1 MDINKLLEP
10 YKKDEELKERTFNTI
25 MKKVHNKIYFASS
38 NRSME
43 TIFEVPVVVFGSP
56 LYNTKEACAYI
67 MVKLL
72 NEGFYVKY
80 IQKNTILI
88 SWNEYKKAS
97 IYEKTLM
104 ELNKL
109 DNKTAEQLED
119 RKIIREIISK
129 SSFSAK

>member
-72 NEGFYVKY
+72 NEGFYTKA
-80 IQKNTILI
+80 IELCIKKNVTQNNRLT
-88 SWNEYKKAS
+88 S
-97 IYEKTLM
+97 INRS
-104 ELNKL
+104 LN
-109 DNKTAEQLED
+109 
-119 RKIIREIISK
+119 RR
-129 SSFSAK
+129 